1 MAHRRRGCQ
10 EQGGVLSRSGNLTT
24 ALFWTSELVACRR
37 QLLLLLL
44 GLTLLRGLIYLVVFP
59 PWQHYDEPTHFEYI
73 RLIAERGRLPGP
85 DDYDLAMRQEIAAS
99 MQAAGF
105 WRDLGTPAIPFWSGN
120 PPEIGLSELQHPPLY
135 YALQALPQL
144 LVAHQDVETQ
154 LYLARLGSILL
165 NLVVVASAYG
175 VLNEILPQRR
185 WLPFSI
191 ATFVAFLPPFTDLMS
206 GVNNDAGAAA
216 GVSLLLWAALRLVRR
231 GPSPGRIAS
240 IFLLVGLCAA
250 TKSTA
255 GAVAVAILI
264 TLGMAYLVSSQR
276 RWVGW
281 VLPLLVLILLAASF
295 TWGGHAAHWLSDLQ
309 PTVPNRVTDQAFLG
323 RSAFA
328 LSSDGS
334 RHPRRIFQ
342 ELGLLDG
349 QSLQGHTVTFGAWIK
364 APEGSEGTFVLSLD
378 DGLSA
383 KRYQA
388 EATTDWQFHAFTT
401 TVDIDAKGVAAYI
414 FLPVGEDA
422 AQQVYV
428 DGLTLV
434 DGEMPA
440 GVPPQFEAAQATM
453 AQWGTQRVSNL
464 LKNGSAESVWPGL
477 RTWIGSRHMYRQS
490 ISTVFYSL
498 WDVSRTSWVY
508 GAEIPILLQSFWGRF
523 GWNHLALPPA
533 YFYLLGFV
541 TLLSIVGTGIGLARL
556 WQSRHEREPWQGR
569 AWSIMAVTL
578 IVAWGAALL
587 RVHPVFVTQSVFW
600 PVARYAAV
608 AIVPTST
615 LVCLGLAEIV
625 PRRWIRGAAWLG
637 LLGLIALDTISLWT
651 VILPYY
657 YG

>member
-1 MAHRRRGCQ
+1 
-10 EQGGVLSRSGNLTT
+10 LSRSGNPT
-24 ALFWTSELVACRR
+24 ATLSWTSEPTARRR

-44 GLTLLRGLIYLVVFP
+44 GLAFVRGLIYLAVFP

-73 RLIAERGRLPGP
+73 RLIAERGRLPEP

-105 WRDLGTPAIPFWSGN
+105 WKGLGTPSISFWSDK

-144 LVAHQDVETQ
+144 LVAHQDVATQ

-175 VLNEILPQRR
+175 VLSEILPRR
-185 WLPFSI
+185 HWLPFSV

-216 GVSLLLWAALRLVRR
+216 GVSLLLWAVVRLARR
-231 GPSPGRIAS
+231 GPSLRRIGAML
-240 IFLLVGLCAA
+240 LLVGVCAA

-255 GAVAVAILI
+255 GAVAVVILI
-264 TLGMAYLVSSQR
+264 TLGLSYLVSSQR

-281 VLPLLVLILLAASF
+281 VLPLSVLILLAASF
-295 TWGGHAAHWLSDLQ
+295 TWGGQAAHWLSDLQ

-323 RSAFA
+323 HSAFA

-342 ELGLLDG
+342 ELGLKEG
-349 QSLQGHTVTFGAWIK
+349 QSLQGHAVTFGAWIR

-378 DGLSA
+378 DGLTQ

-388 EATTDWQFHAFTT
+388 KATSDWQFHAFTT
-401 TVDIDAKGVAAYI
+401 TVGIDGKGVAAYV
-414 FLPVGEDA
+414 FLPVGEDG

-440 GVPPQFEAAQATM
+440 GVPPQFETAQAT
-453 AQWGTQRVSNL
+453 AALWGTQRVSNL
-464 LKNGSAESVWPGL
+464 LKNGSAERVWPGL
-477 RTWIGSRHMYRQS
+477 RTWIGNRHMYRQS
-490 ISTVFYSL
+490 ISIVFHSL
-498 WDVSRTSWVY
+498 WDVSRTGWVY
-508 GAEIPILLQSFWGRF
+508 AAEVPILLQSFWGRF
-523 GWNHLALPPA
+523 GWNHLALPSA
-533 YFYLLGFV
+533 YFYLLGSV
-541 TLLSIVGTGIGLARL
+541 TVLSIVGSGIGLAR
-556 WQSRHEREPWQGR
+556 WWRSHREHEPWQGR
-569 AWSIMAVTL
+569 VWSIMAVTL
-578 IVAWGAALL
+578 VVAWGAALL
-587 RVHPVFVTQSVFW
+587 RIHPVFVTQSVFW

-608 AIVPTST
+608 AIIPTSA

-625 PRRWIRGAAWLG
+625 PRRWIRQASWVG
-637 LLGLIALDTISLWT
+637 LLGLIALDMISLWT

-657 YG
+657 DG